1 MPAVKGPTP
10 PPRLTARPLS
20 YLLIRRPEKR
30 TPDEQEQL
38 VQIQQQDPTIA
49 QIALLAETF
58 AQMVRQRTPNAL
70 QTWIETVLTSGLPD
84 LQRFATGLRQ
94 DAAVRA
100 ALKLPYTD
108 NSVISK
114 GL

>member
-1 MPAVKGPTP
+1 
-10 PPRLTARPLS
+10 
-20 YLLIRRPEKR
+20 LIRRPEKR